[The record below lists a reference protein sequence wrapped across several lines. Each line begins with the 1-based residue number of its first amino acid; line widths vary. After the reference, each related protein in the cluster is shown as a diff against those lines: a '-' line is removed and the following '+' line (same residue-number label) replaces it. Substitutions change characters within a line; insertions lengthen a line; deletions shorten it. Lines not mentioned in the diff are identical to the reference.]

1 MPIEANSRF
10 PPNLRDEIGRESV
23 PFYVAHYVLGFSAD
37 QYKVVKAQ
45 TERIIERLL
54 DNASEKFLKAQNRII
69 FEQQME
75 KSQSIIAE
83 RSLELARDQIID

>member
-1 MPIEANSRF
+1 M
-10 PPNLRDEIGRESV
+10 
-23 PFYVAHYVLGFSAD
+23 
-37 QYKVVKAQ
+37 
-45 TERIIERLL
+45 L

-83 RSLELARDQIID
+83 RSLELARDQIIDQKLAMFYNQSKTETVYRYLITPSTLLSFIPPNC